1 MIHQAPNIL
10 VISSHKSELR
20 IVEKFIKKIFSFYDF
35 TLDCYNNVL
44 LCISEATLNAIVHG
58 NKNDHKKKVE
68 LAVNCKNHLISVK
81 ITDEGEGFDY
91 NTLPDPTRKEN
102 ILRESGR
109 GIHIIKSVAKSVSFN
124 EKGNSLQF
132 EIECK

>member
-1 MIHQAPNIL
+1 MIKRPPNIL
-10 VISSHKSELR
+10 VINSDKSELQR
-20 IVEKFIKKIFSFYDF
+20 VEEFIKEVFSFYNF
-35 TLDCYNNVL
+35 PLDCYNNVL
-44 LCISEATLNAIVHG
+44 LSISEATLNSIVHG
-58 NKNDHKKKVE
+58 NKSDRRKKVE
-68 LAVNCKNHLISVK
+68 LDVDCKTHLISVK

-91 NTLPDPTRKEN
+91 ETLPDPTKEEN
-102 ILRESGR
+102 IRKESGR